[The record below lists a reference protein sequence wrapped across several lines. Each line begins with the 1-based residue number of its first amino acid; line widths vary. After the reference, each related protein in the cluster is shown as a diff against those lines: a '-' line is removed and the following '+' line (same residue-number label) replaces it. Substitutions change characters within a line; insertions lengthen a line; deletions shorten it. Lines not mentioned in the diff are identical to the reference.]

1 MTLYYI
7 NYLPV
12 NPSKSV
18 EPFLRLTET
27 NRQIAKKKCYCIVHT
42 SMYMHLVKSYL
53 YATVT
58 LTLFI
63 DFQKK
68 VLTLD

>member
-18 EPFLRLTET
+18 IFEI
-27 NRQIAKKKCYCIVHT
+27 NRNKQTDSQKKCYSTVHT
-42 SMYMHLVKSYL
+42 SMYMHLVEGYL

-58 LTLFI
+58 LTSFI
-63 DFQKK
+63 DFQ
-68 VLTLD
+68 